1 MITQKLLAH
10 IDTLKPKID
19 EWAVEAVVQ
28 NKDTI
33 VNFVKFKQLSQ
44 GLDSSGSLM
53 GRYAPST
60 EGYAERD
67 NITTPKTPG
76 APFNFYWTGDTI
88 EGLYI
93 KGVSKSNSSFDVST
107 TDGKRNLL
115 ESIYGVIFDLTPENN
130 EIVNKTI
137 IEPYLA
143 TKIEENIFL
152 F

>member
-28 NKDTI
+28 NKDII
-33 VNFVKFKQLSQ
+33 VNLVKFKQLSK
-44 GLDSSGSLM
+44 GIGSFGNSL
-53 GRYAPST
+53 GNYSPST
-60 EGYAERD
+60 EGYADRD
-67 NITTPKTPG
+67 NISTPKTPG
-76 APFNFYWTGDTI
+76 APFNFYWTGGTI

-93 KGVSKSNSSFDVST
+93 KGVSKSSSSFDIST
-107 TDGKRNLL
+107 TDGKKNLL
-115 ESIYGVIFDLTPENN
+115 ESVYGEIFDLTPENN

-137 IEPYLA
+137 IEPYISQ
-143 TKIEENIFL
+143 KIEENIFL

>member
-10 IDTLKPKID
+10 IDTLKPKVND
-19 EWAVEAVVQ
+19 WAVEAVVN
-28 NKDTI
+28 NKDNI
-33 VNFVKFKQLSQ
+33 VMIMRLKQLGK
-44 GLDSSGSLM
+44 GLNSFGVSM
-53 GRYAPST
+53 GNYSPNT
-60 EGYAERD
+60 ERFAERD
-67 NITTPKTPG
+67 NISTPKTPG

-93 KGVSKSNSSFDVST
+93 KSVNKSSSSYDIST

-115 ESIYGVIFDLTPENN
+115 ESVYGEIFDLSPENN
-130 EIVNKTI
+130 EFVNKTI

-143 TKIEENIFL
+143 QKIEENILL